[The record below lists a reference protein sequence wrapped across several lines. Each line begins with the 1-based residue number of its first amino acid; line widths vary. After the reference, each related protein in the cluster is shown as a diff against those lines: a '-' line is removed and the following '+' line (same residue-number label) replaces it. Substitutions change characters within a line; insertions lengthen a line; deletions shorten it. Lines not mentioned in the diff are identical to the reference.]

1 MRLSQNRSVQ
11 DFPKA
16 SNTPLRRAHAFT
28 SASSNLA
35 ALMTKATEALLVHPN
50 PRNFDTSRLARA
62 SIHPQT
68 LSVFRVSPLCSR
80 GMEAAFFD
88 LDKTVIARASM
99 LALGSRLFEEGLINR
114 RTVAR
119 SLYAQGV
126 YRYLGANEKRLLHL
140 QETVLDVTKG
150 WNQGV
155 VTRVVTE
162 ALGDIIAPL
171 IYQEALELIQFHQN
185 QGREVYLVSASPHE
199 IVGTLANYLGVTG
212 SIATRP
218 RVTEEGNYTGE
229 IEFYAYGPYKV
240 QAIKELAE
248 SRNID
253 LDRSYA
259 YSDSY
264 TDVPMLESVGN
275 PVAVNPDRVLARIAR
290 ERNWEIMEFTETM
303 RVTRS
308 HLRSFLTV
316 AVATA
321 AVAAIGTLAPILRH
335 RQNVLSR
342 RESHEPS
349 LPRKLRARQ
358 GQP

>member
-1 MRLSQNRSVQ
+1 MI
-11 DFPKA
+11 
-16 SNTPLRRAHAFT
+16 
-28 SASSNLA
+28 
-35 ALMTKATEALLVHPN
+35 E
-50 PRNFDTSRLARA
+50 
-62 SIHPQT
+62 
-68 LSVFRVSPLCSR
+68 

-114 RTVAR
+114 RTVVR

-126 YRYLGANEKRLLHL
+126 YKYLGANEKRLLHL

-171 IYQEALELIQFHQN
+171 LYQEALELIHFHQE
-185 QGREVYLVSASPHE
+185 QGREVYLVSASPLE

-218 RVTEEGNYTGE
+218 RVTDEGNYTGE

-240 QAIKELAE
+240 QAIKELATKKGF
-248 SRNID
+248 D
-253 LDRSYA
+253 LSRSYA

-264 TDVPMLESVGN
+264 TDIPMLESVGN
-275 PVAVNPDRVLARIAR
+275 PVAVNPDRVLARVAR
-290 ERNWEIMEFTETM
+290 ERGWEVMEFNETM
-303 RVTRS
+303 RVTHS
-308 HLRSFLTV
+308 HVRSFLTV
-316 AVATA
+316 AAATA
-321 AVAAIGTLAPILRH
+321 AIAAIGTLAPILHH
-335 RQNVLSR
+335 RQNITAR
-342 RESHEPS
+342 RESREPS
-349 LPRKLRARQ
+349 SPQRLRERQ